1 MHDIATALPWRVI
14 MQGVATLAN
23 WTIDDIPDLSGKLAI
38 VTGATG
44 GLGLETAIAL
54 AGAGAEV
61 ILAGR
66 NTAKGNAAET
76 TIRARH
82 TDARVRFE
90 AMDLASLAS
99 VAAFTDRML
108 LAGQPID
115 ILVNNAGVM
124 ALPSRE
130 TTVDGF
136 ERQFGT
142 NYLSHFALTGRLLP
156 LLIAGSARVV
166 QLSSIAHRAGTIRLD
181 DLNYAHGYKPWP
193 VYSQSK
199 LAMLMFALELDRRSR
214 AYGWG
219 LTSVAAHPGIATTN
233 LMTNGPAAGNSLMTM
248 ASRIAVNLI
257 GQPARLGALPQLMA
271 ATLPVAVGG
280 IYFGPSGW
288 KELKGAPGIAKAAP
302 QAFDAAVAAQLWAQS
317 EALTGVTFG

>member
-1 MHDIATALPWRVI
+1 MHDIATARQRGAI
-14 MQGVATLAN
+14 MRRVATLAN
-23 WTIDDIPDLSGKLAI
+23 WTTDDIPNLSGKCAI

-44 GLGLETAIAL
+44 GLGLETAMVL

-66 NTAKGNAAET
+66 NPTKGSAAET
-76 TIRARH
+76 SIRERH
-82 TDARVRFE
+82 VGAAVRFE
-90 AMDLASLAS
+90 TVDLASLAS
-99 VAAFTDRML
+99 VAAFADRMVS
-108 LAGQPID
+108 AGRPID

-124 ALPSRE
+124 ALPARE
-130 TTVDGF
+130 ATADGF

-156 LLIAGSARVV
+156 LLIAGNARVV

-181 DLNYAHGYKPWP
+181 DLNHARGYKPWP

-214 AYGWG
+214 AHGWG

-233 LMTNGPAAGNSLMTM
+233 LMTNGPAAGGSLMAM
-248 ASRIAVNLI
+248 ASRVAVNLI
-257 GQPARLGALPQLMA
+257 GQPARAGALPQLMA
-271 ATLPVAVGG
+271 ATLPTAAGG
-280 IYFGPSGW
+280 TYFGPRGW
-288 KELKGAPGIAKAAP
+288 KELKGAPGIAKAEP
-302 QAFDAAVAAQLWAQS
+302 QALDADVAAKLWAAS